1 MKSSFRLGW
10 EEWQAAL
17 RERERVQVQQLE
29 AQFNA
34 TRLAER
40 AAELEKHIEQI
51 LARAGKLAFM
61 QEWEELQAA
70 QQERKRVQ
78 AQLFEAQWEARRLA
92 KQVAEHEKYIQQNL
106 AGEISKS
113 NQCESHRERESNE
126 VYRQTE
132 NQLC

>member
-29 AQFNA
+29 AQFKA

-40 AAELEKHIEQI
+40 AAEIDKYIEQI
-51 LARAGKLAFM
+51 LARTGKLAFM

-70 QQERKRVQ
+70 
-78 AQLFEAQWEARRLA
+78 
-92 KQVAEHEKYIQQNL
+92 
-106 AGEISKS
+106 
-113 NQCESHRERESNE
+113 HRERE
-126 VYRQTE
+126 RQQKYERVQAARKAETAE
-132 NQLC
+132 FIRWCEELQAAH